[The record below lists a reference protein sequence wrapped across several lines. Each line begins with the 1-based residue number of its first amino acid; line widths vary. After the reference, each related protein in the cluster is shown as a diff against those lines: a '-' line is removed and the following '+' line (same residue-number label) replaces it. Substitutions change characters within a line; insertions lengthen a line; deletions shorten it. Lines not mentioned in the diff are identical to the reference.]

1 MDLQLTLIILGSISI
16 VGLLIHGLWVSR
28 KNNSPQEHWSKDDI
42 DFDAP
47 NIGLGNEADAS
58 QKAQQDESL
67 NANRFAEN
75 IDLPDPYDDDLN
87 DFDEYGIGKVSTID
101 SEKQND
107 ASNTETVSTKSLD
120 DIPTFDMFTSVA
132 KPTADPVTDDK
143 PTVYAS
149 VVTNP
154 KPPLA
159 QSPANYDSSSL
170 ANHTGGDSDQFPSPP
185 KHFLQNVTA
194 QNDSANDSSVDK
206 EQTFSNSVAAN
217 TQVPSNPETKV
228 IITDIPVPT
237 VQETPQPE
245 PEVKVKA
252 EDVPLYSAPAVTP
265 PPEVPELVAKKPSL
279 TEQAKNLVI
288 RKTRRTPIRN
298 EPKIND
304 DQMRIDF
311 DTVDPVIN
319 ENKAAAKAQ
328 STSGSKHAI
337 EPEFLSLNVKV
348 SKNNPIPGAQLIA
361 SLLTLGFKFG
371 ESDIFHRHVNSNGK
385 GPILFSLAS
394 MFKPGVFDVEHMETQ
409 QYYGL
414 SLFMSLPIEGDA
426 HQVFNMM
433 HNAARKLADEF
444 GAQVLDEHRSG
455 LTQQGLQH
463 YVERIREFERRRLFG
478 Q

>member
-170 ANHTGGDSDQFPSPP
+170 ANNTGGDSDQFPSPP

-265 PPEVPELVAKKPSL
+265 PPEVPELAAKKPSL

>member
-170 ANHTGGDSDQFPSPP
+170 ANNTGGDSDQFPSPP